1 MFQSR
6 RTAVIAVL
14 AGWLFGAIAPA
25 VTHAAET
32 DDIRLAGSSTI
43 APVMLEIAKLF
54 EQSGDAPRVFV
65 ETGGSSKGIIDLRKG
80 LANIAMVS
88 RPLKPRE
95 ADLRAHIIARD
106 GIAAL
111 LHAEN
116 PVTEISKQQLRAIFT
131 GDITNWA
138 ELGGT
143 DSDIIVISKGEGRA
157 TSVVLNAFLEVTADQ
172 IRGDLVAAEN
182 AQMIKTVSL
191 IPDSIGYV
199 SIGAAL
205 MDMSFGVPVKLVALG
220 PVAATLENVAND
232 SYTAIRPL
240 NLVTEAEVSPSIRDL
255 IEFSSTEAVSS
266 IIRDLSYTPVTQ

>member
-95 ADLRAHIIARD
+95 ADLSAHIIARD

-111 LHAEN
+111 LHAKN

-157 TSVVLNAFLEVTADQ
+157 TSVVFNAFLEVTADQ